1 MINWEQD
8 FLLSN
13 SINHSY
19 DYRPNWTPLGSSYHY
34 KLHRHDA
41 HTVQSQALYAQCPIN
56 PQIRLVITDHILNF
70 VIALINLL
78 LPSINMHILHST
90 P

>member
-1 MINWEQD
+1 MRT
-8 FLLSN
+8 LSN
-13 SINHSY
+13 HK
-19 DYRPNWTPLGSSYHY
+19 HY
-34 KLHRHDA
+34 M
-41 HTVQSQALYAQCPIN
+41 QCPIN

-78 LPSINMHILHST
+78 LPSIIMHILHST